1 MITLKSNKL
10 PTTEQLANL
19 TSRLVASGIIPRLND
34 HNQMF
39 RDALDYWLGC
49 EKFLQHRQQIE
60 TQVSAART
68 SRQKALAAAYESV
81 PRPAKFPAAFQWLLN
96 NLFDGDRA
104 KVRDYIEYC
113 QSCGTWP
120 GGDIESFIAP
130 LLDGVDVEAY
140 QWLTRHWYEWRLAR
154 SKAARNEAGKKR
166 PAPESRK
173 QPRARKALKNAG
185 RVSK

>member
-1 MITLKSNKL
+1 MKTNKTNQL
-10 PTTEQLANL
+10 PTTEQLALL
-19 TSRLVASGIIPRLND
+19 TSRLIAAGVIHKLDD
-34 HNQMF
+34 HNRMF

-60 TQVSAART
+60 TPVSAARIG
-68 SRQKALAAAYESV
+68 RQKALAAAGESV
-81 PRPAKFPAAFQWLLN
+81 PRPAKFPAAFQWLLD
-96 NLFDGDRA
+96 NLFEGNRA
-104 KVRDYIEYC
+104 MVRDYIEYC

-120 GGDIESFIAP
+120 SGDIESFIAP

-154 SKAARNEAGKKR
+154 SKAARREPGTR
-166 PAPESRK
+166 QPAPK
-173 QPRARKALKNAG
+173 PKKKPPARNVLKHAV

>member
-1 MITLKSNKL
+1 MKTNKTNQL
-10 PTTEQLANL
+10 PTTEQLATL
-19 TSRLVASGIIPRLND
+19 TSRLVASGIIPKLDD
-34 HNQMF
+34 HNRMF
-39 RDALDYWLGC
+39 RDALEYWLGC
-49 EKFLQHRQQIE
+49 EKFLQHRQQVE
-60 TQVSAART
+60 SHVWAARAG
-68 SRQKALAAAYESV
+68 RKKALAAAYESV
-81 PRPAKFPAAFQWLLN
+81 PRPAKFPAAFQWLLD

-120 GGDIESFIAP
+120 SADIESFIAP

-154 SKAARNEAGKKR
+154 SKAAQREAGTKR
-166 PAPESRK
+166 PVPKPRK
-173 QPRARKALKNAG
+173 NPPARSVLKNAG

>member
-1 MITLKSNKL
+1 MKNNKNDKL
-10 PTTEQLANL
+10 PTTEQLATL
-19 TSRLVASGIIPRLND
+19 TPRLVASGILPKLDD

-39 RDALDYWLGC
+39 RAVLDYWLGC
-49 EKFLQHRQQIE
+49 EKFLHHRQQIE
-60 TQVSAART
+60 TQVSAARA
-68 SRQKALAAAYESV
+68 SQRKELAAVYESV
-81 PRPAKFPAAFQWLLN
+81 PRPAKFPAAFQWLLD

-130 LLDGVDVEAY
+130 LLEGVDVEAY
-140 QWLTRHWYEWRLAR
+140 QWLIRHWYEWRLAR
-154 SKAARNEAGKKR
+154 TKAARREPGSKRQDPRVRKKHLT
-166 PAPESRK
+166 
-173 QPRARKALKNAG
+173 RKAPKKAG

>member
-1 MITLKSNKL
+1 MKTNNDNKL
-10 PTTEQLANL
+10 PTTEQLATL
-19 TSRLVASGIIPRLND
+19 TPRLVTSGIIPKLND

-39 RDALDYWLGC
+39 RAALDYWLGC

-60 TQVSAART
+60 TQVSAARA
-68 SRQKALAAAYESV
+68 SRRKDLAAAYETV
-81 PRPAKFPAAFQWLLN
+81 PRPAKFPAAFQWLLD

-130 LLDGVDVEAY
+130 LLEGVDVEAY

-154 SKAARNEAGKKR
+154 TKAARPKAGPKR
-166 PAPESRK
+166 HEPG
-173 QPRARKALKNAG
+173 ARKKPLTRKT
-185 RVSK
+185 SKKSDRLSK